1 MKVDSLRLF
10 NFFSFLSAILL
21 IVLSFFPQFIYPLL
35 HIPQTKNFF
44 TQTSGYYAGFS
55 GIFLANWLRMNR
67 NILHVSSVQ
76 DTARLLSTAGY
87 IIVFLVPIVA
97 IPIISHIGPGL
108 KFADAVFFVHAFLLF
123 GLSLCTSINHSAQI
137 VTTLSARR
145 TYVYLFFIVMLA
157 FLAAPYATEQFSLYG
172 LDLQLLRFII
182 FLLLYALV
190 YIKI

>member
-1 MKVDSLRLF
+1 MDSIRLF
-10 NFFSFLSAILL
+10 NFFSFFSAILL
-21 IVLSFFPQFIYPLL
+21 LVLSFFPQFIYPLL

-67 NILHVSSVQ
+67 NILHVASLQ
-76 DTARLLSTAGY
+76 DTARMLTTAGY
-87 IIVFLVPIVA
+87 IIVFIVPIVA
-97 IPIISHIGPGL
+97 LPIISRIGPGL
-108 KFADAVFFVHAFLLF
+108 TFSDAVFFVHAFLLF

-137 VTTLSARR
+137 VTTLSAKR
-145 TYVYLFFIVMLA
+145 TYSYLFLIILLT
-157 FLAAPYATEQFSLYG
+157 FLAAPYAAEQFSAYG
-172 LDLQLLRFII
+172 FDLQLLRFII